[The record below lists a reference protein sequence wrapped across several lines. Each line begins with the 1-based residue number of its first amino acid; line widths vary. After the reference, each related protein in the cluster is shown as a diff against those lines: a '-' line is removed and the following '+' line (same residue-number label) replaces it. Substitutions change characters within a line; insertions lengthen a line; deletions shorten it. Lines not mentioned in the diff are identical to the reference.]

1 MAISSQAP
9 QECGEGS
16 TTSARSPDRAV
27 KHHERAATKHC
38 TGCGTTKPLLGSFN
52 RGAVWCKECINAYSK
67 EHYQRRR
74 QHVLQLKRAY
84 RAANPEKVARDNLE
98 WRAKNLDR
106 SKSYLKAYRKS
117 NRGKIN
123 ALEAKRHAAK
133 LQRTPP
139 WANLAEIE
147 AVYAEARR
155 ITAETGIRHSVDHI
169 IPMRGKHVSG
179 LHVAGN
185 LRVIPFVE
193 NAKKKNKFVVD
204 EIV

>member
-1 MAISSQAP
+1 MEP
-9 QECGEGS
+9 
-16 TTSARSPDRAV
+16 
-27 KHHERAATKHC
+27 HERAATKYC
-38 TGCGTTKPLLGSFN
+38 TGCGVTKPLLGSFSK
-52 RGAVWCKECINAYSK
+52 RAVWCKECINAYSK
-67 EHYQRRR
+67 AHYQRRR

-123 ALEAKRHAAK
+123 ALEAKRHAAR
-133 LQRTPP
+133 LRRTPL
-139 WANLAEIE
+139 WANLADIE

-185 LRVIPFVE
+185 LRVIPLVE
-193 NAKKKNKFVVD
+193 NAKKKNKFSVED
-204 EIV
+204 IV